1 MAAPD
6 SKPAPIISPVTI
18 GRMASEIVGTP
29 VPEAER
35 PAVAGLL
42 QALAADMTAFRAM
55 NVGVTEPALL
65 YDAGATES

>member
-1 MAAPD
+1 MPHD
-6 SKPAPIISPVTI
+6 ISPQTI

-29 VPEAER
+29 IPEAER
-35 PAVAGLL
+35 LLVANLL

-55 NVGVTEPALL
+55 NVGDIEPALI